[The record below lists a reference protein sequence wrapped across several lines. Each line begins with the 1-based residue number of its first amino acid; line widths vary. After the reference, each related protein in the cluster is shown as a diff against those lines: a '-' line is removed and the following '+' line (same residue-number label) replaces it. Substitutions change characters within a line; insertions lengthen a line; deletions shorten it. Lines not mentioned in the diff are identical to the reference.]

1 MSDAVNN
8 LEINSLSSG
17 ILWNSIPRC
26 LLPTLSL
33 RVRQKAQQ
41 DGQISDLAPLFD
53 PKLQLGEADYGEIK
67 RIAERSR
74 GGQGMKPV
82 KICIAA
88 ATLACLSTSSVI
100 AQEAGGTAAP
110 TVPAPSAGTAPD
122 QQKLPEVQVIQEKQ
136 KPAPASKKTTK
147 KVKTTAAPQVQPGP
161 PSSVDPTSQTTAQG
175 PAPNFVIP
183 PPPADV
189 KISPLPGS
197 EMPVGKIPYTVNTL
211 SSADI
216 ARDHS
221 VITQDVLNNRI
232 PGVVVDDLQGNSFQ
246 TGVQYRGF
254 EASPVNGLPQGL
266 AVYQN
271 GVRINE
277 AFGDTVNWDF
287 LPDAAIA
294 DITVMSTNPIF
305 GLNAIGGAVNITMK
319 DGFNFH
325 GADVDTRFGSFGRK
339 QVSSEAGM
347 QSGNWAAYGAFEAID
362 DDGFRDFSSATER
375 RGYLDLGVRGD
386 GAEFHFNSTIASN
399 QVGVTAAVPEE
410 LLNFAGRSRTFTSPQ
425 VTDNDMQMYSLNGVV
440 QVTPQTAVSGVTY
453 YRHFKQSHIDGNI
466 SEFDEC
472 PPGTPGGSELCTE
485 DGAPLFGLGKNGAL
499 NPITDL
505 DQYGV
510 LGSIDKTGQNA
521 DSFGV
526 ALQAANKSDLFG
538 HRNQFIIGSSYDHGH
553 VAYQASSQLGSF
565 EPKYV
570 VAVTGP
576 TLTGDPSL
584 GDDLDASSVT
594 PRSLTTLNDYFGI
607 YFLDAFDVTDRLTVT
622 AGGRFNYARVQIINT
637 GEESLNALNGVNE
650 FNRFNPS
657 AGFTYKIA
665 PALSFYG
672 GYSEAN
678 RAPTASEIA
687 CSDPENPCI
696 IESALASDP
705 PLKQVV
711 SRTWELGFRGQNISW
726 SGKERFD
733 WGINWFRTLNS
744 DDIIQIADQQ
754 QGRGY
759 FANAGLTQRQG
770 VELNASYRNERWFW
784 YGSYAFIDATYQ
796 STNII
801 PSENNPKV
809 TTECDDF
816 GIGGGDEGGGDEDG
830 EAMCMKIKPGDR
842 IPGIPQHRF
851 KAGFD
856 YKITPKWKFGADL
869 IAASSQF
876 FYGDDTNVDKP
887 LGGYTKV
894 NLHTSYDVTDH
905 IQVYGLIDNLFDQQY
920 GIYGTYFNTK
930 LAQQAGPG
938 CGSDPTCSGASSG
951 GGPDPSLNGLKYDPN
966 NARTITPAIPFAAY
980 GGIKVKF

>member
-1 MSDAVNN
+1 MLCRFSGGKSCDESALPKKNN
-8 LEINSLSSG
+8 G
-17 ILWNSIPRC
+17 PQRAIL
-26 LLPTLSL
+26 
-33 RVRQKAQQ
+33 
-41 DGQISDLAPLFD
+41 
-53 PKLQLGEADYGEIK
+53 
-67 RIAERSR
+67 
-74 GGQGMKPV
+74 GGQRMKPI
-82 KICIAA
+82 KTCIAA
-88 ATLACLSTSSVI
+88 ATIACISTVGAS
-100 AQEAGGTAAP
+100 AQDAGGTGNPPPQTPPAASD
-110 TVPAPSAGTAPD
+110 TPST
-122 QQKLPEVQVIQEKQ
+122 QKLPEVQVIQGQKKPAEKPKTVAKVKKASPQ
-136 KPAPASKKTTK
+136 PVQNGGQQPTTQSAETVAPAPA
-147 KVKTTAAPQVQPGP
+147 V
-161 PSSVDPTSQTTAQG
+161 
-175 PAPNFVIP
+175 NFVVP
-183 PPPADV
+183 PPPADIKV
-189 KISPLPGS
+189 SPLPGS
-197 EMPVGKIPYTVNTL
+197 EMQVGKIPYSVNAI

-221 VITQDVLNNRI
+221 VIPQDVLNNRI

-246 TGVQYRGF
+246 TGIQYRGF

-287 LPDAAIA
+287 LPENAIA
-294 DITVMSTNPIF
+294 DMTVMSSNPIF
-305 GLNAIGGAVNITMK
+305 GLNAIGGAVNVTMK

-339 QVSSEAGM
+339 QVSTEAGV

-386 GAEFHFNSTIASN
+386 GAEFHFNSTVATG

-410 LLNFAGRSRTFTSPQ
+410 LLDFAGRSRTFTSPQ
-425 VTDNDMQMYSLNGVV
+425 ITDNDMQMYSLNGVV
-440 QVTPQTAVSGVTY
+440 QVTPQTSVSGVTY

-466 SEFDEC
+466 SEFDDC

-485 DGAPLFGLGKNGAL
+485 DGAPLFGLGANGAL
-499 NPITDL
+499 NPITNL
-505 DQYGV
+505 DDFGV

-553 VAYQASSQLGSF
+553 VAYTASSQLGSF
-565 EPKYV
+565 LPKYV
-570 VAVTGP
+570 VAGTGP

-584 GDDLDASSVT
+584 GEDLDASDVT

-637 GEESLNALNGVNE
+637 GEESLDALNGVNE
-650 FNRFNPS
+650 YNRFNPS

-665 PALSFYG
+665 PELSFYG

-678 RAPTASEIA
+678 RAATASEIA

-705 PLKQVV
+705 HLKQVV
-711 SRTWELGFRGQNISW
+711 TKTWELGFRGQDISW
-726 SGKERFD
+726 NGKERFD
-733 WGINWFRTLNS
+733 WSLGWFRALNFN
-744 DDIIQIADQQ
+744 DIIQIADQQ

-770 VELNASYRNERWFW
+770 IELAASYRNERWFL

-796 STNII
+796 STNVI

-809 TTECDDF
+809 TTPCSDF
-816 GIGGGDEGGGDEDG
+816 GIGGDDDDGGGAGDDDDDL
-830 EAMCMKIKPGDR
+830 CMKIRPGDR
-842 IPGIPQHRF
+842 IPGVPRHRF

-856 YKITPKWKFGADL
+856 YKITPRWALGADL

-876 FYGDDTNVDKP
+876 FYGDDANLDRP
-887 LGGYTKV
+887 LAGYTKV

-905 IQVYGLIDNLFDQQY
+905 VQLYGLIDNLFDQQY
-920 GIYGTYFNTK
+920 GIYGTYFNTA

-938 CGSDPTCSGASSG
+938 DGGS
-951 GGPDPSLNGLKYDPN
+951 GGPDPSLKGLVYNPD
-966 NARTITPAIPFAAY
+966 NARTMTPAIPFAAY
-980 GGIKVKF
+980 GGVKVKF

>member
-1 MSDAVNN
+1 
-8 LEINSLSSG
+8 
-17 ILWNSIPRC
+17 
-26 LLPTLSL
+26 
-33 RVRQKAQQ
+33 
-41 DGQISDLAPLFD
+41 
-53 PKLQLGEADYGEIK
+53 
-67 RIAERSR
+67 
-74 GGQGMKPV
+74 MKPL
-82 KICIAA
+82 KLCIAA
-88 ATLACLSTSSVI
+88 ATLACISTHSAI
-100 AQEAGGTAAP
+100 GQDAGGTSTP
-110 TVPAPSAGTAPD
+110 QPAPNAGGAQPG
-122 QQKLPEVQVIQEKQ
+122 QALPEVQVIQEPK
-136 KPAPASKKTTK
+136 KPAQQPKKAAQKAK
-147 KVKTTAAPQVQPGP
+147 KPV
-161 PSSVDPTSQTTAQG
+161 SQQAQG
-175 PAPNFVIP
+175 TSPPPTAPSVEAASQAPVVNFPVAP
-183 PPPADV
+183 PPPDA
-189 KISPLPGS
+189 KLSPLPGS
-197 EMPVGKIPYTVNTL
+197 EMPVGKIPYTVNTIT
-211 SSADI
+211 SSDI

-221 VITQDVLNNRI
+221 VIPQDVLNNRI

-246 TGVQYRGF
+246 TGIQYRGF

-287 LPDAAIA
+287 IPQNAIA
-294 DITVMSTNPIF
+294 DMTVMSSNPIF
-305 GLNAIGGAVNITMK
+305 GLNAIGGSVNITMK

-325 GADVDTRFGSFGRK
+325 GADIDTRFGSFGRK
-339 QVSSEAGM
+339 QVSTEAGV

-386 GAEFHFNSTIASN
+386 GAEFHFNSTIASG

-410 LLNFAGRSRTFTSPQ
+410 LLDFAGRSRTFTSPQ

-440 QVTPQTAVSGVTY
+440 QVTPETAVSGVTY

-466 SEFDEC
+466 SEFDDC
-472 PPGTPGGSELCTE
+472 ATPNSFGTSLCTE
-485 DGAPLFGLGKNGAL
+485 DGAPIYGLGPNGEL
-499 NPITDL
+499 NGINNL
-505 DQYGV
+505 GAYGV
-510 LGSIDKTGQNA
+510 LGSIDRTGQNA

-526 ALQAANKSDLFG
+526 SLQAANKSDLFG
-538 HRNQFIIGSSYDHGH
+538 HRNQFIVGSSYDHGH
-553 VAYQASSQLGSF
+553 VAYTASSQLGTF
-565 EPKYV
+565 LPKYV
-570 VAVTGP
+570 VAGTGP
-576 TLTGDPSL
+576 ILSGDPSL
-584 GDDLDASSVT
+584 GDLDASEVT

-607 YFLDAFDVTDRLTVT
+607 YFLDAFDVTDRLTIT
-622 AGGRFNYARVQIINT
+622 AGGRFNYARIQIENT
-637 GEESLNALNGVNE
+637 GEPSLDALNGVNTY
-650 FNRFNPS
+650 NRFNPS
-657 AGFTYKIA
+657 AGFTYKIT
-665 PALSFYG
+665 PDVSFYG

-711 SRTWELGFRGQNISW
+711 TRTWELGFRGSDISW

-733 WGINWFRTLNS
+733 WGLAWFRALNS

-770 VELNASYRNERWFW
+770 VELNASYRNERWFL

-801 PSENNPKV
+801 PSENNPKI
-809 TTECDDF
+809 TTPCSSF
-816 GIGGGDEGGGDEDG
+816 GIGGDDDDDGGDDDDD
-830 EAMCMKIKPGDR
+830 MCMKIKPGDR
-842 IPGIPQHRF
+842 IPGVPQHRF

-856 YKITPKWKFGADL
+856 YKITPKWTFGADL

-876 FYGDDTNVDKP
+876 FYGDDSNVDKP

-905 IQVYGLIDNLFDQQY
+905 IQIYGLIDNLFDQQY
-920 GIYGTYFNTK
+920 GIYGTYFNTG
-930 LAQQAGPG
+930 LAQEAGPG
-938 CGSDPTCSGASSG
+938 AGGS
-951 GGPDPSLNGLKYDPN
+951 GGPDPSLKGLVYDPN

-980 GGIKVKF
+980 GGVKVKF